1 MAVNKPDNNGEELSR
16 LSDKLFSRK
25 ASLDILWQTLAEQFY
40 PERADFTL
48 QRIDGSEFADHLV
61 ESIPAQ
67 NRRDLASAMGSMLR
81 PRGQK
86 WFMPKSRIPKKN
98 TDNAKKWFEFI
109 GEVQRQHLYRPLAQ
123 FRTAWQQGDD
133 DFVSFGNAISALTEA
148 HDRMGLFFE
157 TFHLR
162 DCCWA
167 EDRYHNVNVVHRKLK
182 KDRRSIAERW
192 GRDKLSQTDRDGLEK
207 DPYHELDLRVTCMP
221 LADYETTNYRLKK
234 SNRGFNFVCVYYDP
248 TQKIILEEV
257 GYHEFPYL
265 VRRWRT
271 KSDSQYAYS
280 PSAMLGL
287 CDARLLQSQAQVI
300 LEAGEKIVD
309 PPLVVTREAVLGDV
323 NTYAGAI
330 TAIDA
335 RYDERSGAAIQALKT
350 EGNIPIGLEMK
361 QDTREV
367 LHGAWMLNKLTLQND
382 EEMTAY
388 ETRERVA
395 EYIRSATPI
404 FEPFEA
410 DNAQTLDLQFRILMR
425 ITVELS
431 KGGIEQGPFAPL
443 SEIPE
448 ELQGVDVEYEF
459 ETPIQLAY
467 RRQLALKAREIVEA
481 VTPMAQIDPEVVDNF
496 DLDAMSRDTSEAI
509 GGKQTWLRDFELI
522 QQRRQQRADEKAAAQ
537 EAQEAALAA
546 KSVEG
551 VAKASVPA
559 LDALKQLGQGGQGN
573 PFGAGNVDPSMLANM
588 EGLGMGGD
596 EALL

>member
-1 MAVNKPDNNGEELSR
+1 MAVNRADNNGEELTR

-25 ASLDILWQTLAEQFY
+25 SSLDILHQTLAEQFY

-48 QRIDGSEFADHLV
+48 QRIDGSEFADHLI
-61 ESIPAQ
+61 ESVPAQ

-86 WFMPKSRIPKKN
+86 WFMPRARDEKKN
-98 TDNAKKWFEFI
+98 TDSSKKWFAGI
-109 GEVQRQHLYRPLAQ
+109 GDMQRLHLYRRAAH

-133 DFVSFGNAISALTEA
+133 DFVSFGNAISALTES
-148 HDRMGLFFE
+148 HDRLGLFFE

-167 EDRYHNVNVVHRKLK
+167 EDRYHDPNVVHRKLK

-207 DPYHELDLRVTCMP
+207 DPYYEIDLRVTCMP
-221 LADYETTNYRLKK
+221 LMDYETTNYRLKK

-265 VRRWRT
+265 IRRWRT
-271 KSDSQYAYS
+271 KSDSQYGYS
-280 PSAMLGL
+280 PAAMLGL

-309 PPLVVTREAVLGDV
+309 PPLIVAREAVLGDV

-330 TAIDA
+330 TATDA
-335 RYDERSGAAIQALKT
+335 RYDERGGPAVQALKT

-361 QDTREV
+361 QDTRQV
-367 LHGAWMLNKLTLQND
+367 LSAAWLLNKLQLPG
-382 EEMTAY
+382 EGEMTAY

-410 DNAQTLDLQFRILMR
+410 DNAQMLDLQFRILMR

-431 KGGIEQGPFAPL
+431 RGGIEQGPFAPL
-443 SEIPE
+443 SEVPE
-448 ELQGVDVEYEF
+448 ELEGVDVEYEF

-467 RRQLALKAREIVEA
+467 RRQLALKGREVVEA
-481 VTPMAQIDPEVVDNF
+481 IVPMMQIDPEVIDNI
-496 DLDAMSRDTSEAI
+496 DTDTMARDVEEAI
-509 GGKQTWLRDFELI
+509 GGRPEWLRSVEDI
-522 QQRRQQRADEKAAAQ
+522 QARRQQRAEERAAAQ
-537 EAQEAALAA
+537 QAQEAALAA
-546 KSVEG
+546 KSAEG
-551 VAKASVPA
+551 MAKAAVPA
-559 LDALKQLGQGGQGN
+559 LDAFQRLGQGGQGN
-573 PFGAGNVDPSMLANM
+573 PFQGGNVDPSMLANM
-588 EGLGMGGD
+588 EGMGMGGD